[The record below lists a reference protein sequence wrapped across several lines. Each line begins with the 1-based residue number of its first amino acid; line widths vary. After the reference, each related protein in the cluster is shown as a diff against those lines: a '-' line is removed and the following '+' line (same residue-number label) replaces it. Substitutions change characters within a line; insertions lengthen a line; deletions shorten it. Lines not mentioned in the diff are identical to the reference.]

1 MHGLFKKFHW
11 NQSDYNE
18 GKGANLLQQMQSDEY
33 NAHHEESA
41 NVYLPF
47 NKKKEW
53 QLVEWFGRSS
63 LSQAQINSF
72 LWLDIVCTAILT
84 LSRLTPLI
92 CTV

>member
-11 NQSDYNE
+11 NQSDYDE

-33 NAHHEESA
+33 NTHREESA
-41 NVYLPF
+41 NIYFPF
-47 NKKKEW
+47 NEKKEW
-53 QLVEWFGRSS
+53 QLIEWFGRSS

-84 LSRLTPLI
+84 LSRLMPLI